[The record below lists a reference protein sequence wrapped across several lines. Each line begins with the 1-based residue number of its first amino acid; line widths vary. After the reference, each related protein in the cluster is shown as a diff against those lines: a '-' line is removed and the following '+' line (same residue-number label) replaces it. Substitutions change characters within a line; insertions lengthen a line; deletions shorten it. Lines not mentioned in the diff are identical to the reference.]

1 MIDFAEQLIY
11 ICIKW
16 MQKSYISHLEKVT
29 LEEGKGEISDEKST
43 VIHSYPVLLERQQ
56 VVI

>member
-16 MQKSYISHLEKVT
+16 MQKLYISHLEKVT
-29 LEEGKGEISDEKST
+29 LEEGKGEISDQERA
-43 VIHSYPVLLERQQ
+43 VILYTEYRYLALLKR
-56 VVI
+56 